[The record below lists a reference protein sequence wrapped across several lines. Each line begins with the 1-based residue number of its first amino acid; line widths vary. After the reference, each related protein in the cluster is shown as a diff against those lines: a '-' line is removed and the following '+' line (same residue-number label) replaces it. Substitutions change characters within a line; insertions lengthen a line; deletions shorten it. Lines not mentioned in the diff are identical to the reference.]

1 MRSSRCKEMQRKAA
15 KDEMQEKD
23 ERNETDE
30 TDEKNKKG
38 GRQQQYCKRSCNS

>member
-1 MRSSRCKEMQRKAA
+1 MRSSRYKEMQKKDE

-30 TDEKNKKG
+30 KNEKG

>member
-1 MRSSRCKEMQRKAA
+1 MRSSRCKEMQKKAA

-30 TDEKNKKG
+30 RNEKGERK
-38 GRQQQYCKRSCNS
+38 QQHCKRSRNS

>member
-1 MRSSRCKEMQRKAA
+1 MRSSRCKEMQKKDE

-30 TDEKNKKG
+30 KNEKG